1 MFFPFLAISQ
11 EKEPSD
17 TLFKDDP
24 FAHAL
29 YDKMNQ
35 ALRDAQTMSYQSLY
49 HLEMSGLPPV
59 VCQYKLW
66 MKKPNYA
73 RLEAF
78 SQGFLRGILVGDG
91 EYFWIYWPNGRP
103 RYNFEETAEYE
114 KTSFNVYTKTLS
126 PLGRHSLAH
135 MIDKLGAGTVMTVIE
150 PSIFHGYIDPFD
162 YYMDGVR
169 SLGAEKVGEEECDI
183 IEVSYVDGQRIRQLW
198 LSREDH
204 LPRKLKEVIRV
215 QQPLIKEE
223 VWTDLSLNQ
232 KMDEDKFSWK
242 PPEDWKEWNLPE
254 LQQGLLQP
262 GTEAPDFD
270 LSLADGKK
278 AKLSAHRGKVVWLM
292 FWRAGCQACREEMP
306 DLSELYRKYKDKGLL
321 VLGFNFA
328 DEKKIA
334 LDFLKENSATFPNI
348 IDASE
353 SAQKI
358 FFRDYQK
365 MEGMSGVPLNYII
378 DREGKVADAW
388 YGHDKEQS
396 IKALEKLGIE

>member
-1 MFFPFLAISQ
+1 MFFPFLGMSQ

-29 YDKMNQ
+29 YDQMNR
-35 ALRDAQTMSYQSLY
+35 ALRDAQTLSYQSLY
-49 HLEMSGLPPV
+49 HLEMSGFPPII
-59 VCQYKLW
+59 CQYKLW

-73 RLEAF
+73 RMEAF

-91 EYFWIYWPNGRP
+91 EFFWIYWPNGRP
-103 RYNFEETAEYE
+103 RYNFEQTEEYE
-114 KTSFNVYTKTLS
+114 QTSSKVYTKILS
-126 PLGRHSLAH
+126 PRGRHSLAH
-135 MIDKLGAGTVMTVIE
+135 MIDKLGASTLMTVIE

-162 YYMDGVR
+162 YYLDGVR

-183 IEVSYVDGQRIRQLW
+183 IEISYVDGQRIRQLW

-204 LPRKLKEVIRV
+204 LPRKLKEMIRV
-215 QQPLIKEE
+215 QQSIIKEE

-242 PPEDWKEWNLPE
+242 PPENWKEWNLPE

-270 LSLADGKK
+270 LTLSDGKK
-278 AKLSAHRGKVVWLM
+278 FKLSDQQGKVIWLM

-306 DLSELYRKYKDKGLL
+306 DLSELYQKYKDKGFL

-353 SAQKI
+353 SAQKV

-378 DREGKVADAW
+378 DQEGKIADAW